1 MESIREQVKAI
12 NDKLEEF
19 RKEFEHIE
27 QEKNDLNQ
35 KCNVDKIKIEKK
47 YRPEICRLEALKE
60 GLVCFY
66 NVIQNYTQKKI
77 VDYCLRKC
85 ELDLP
90 KLYKMLDDLD
100 KSRYDKDKAHRIA
113 DKMVDL
119 INSNITYIEGE
130 LTRVKIRRNDEYPH
144 NNNNLAS
151 VLKKIKDLQ
160 ARFES
165 YISGDEVKNLNES
178 LQSIYSDYEVT
189 NDYFSMFDE
198 PDQYRQMKSE
208 MLLGIKKIP
217 VAVPDFA
224 CEKMKE
230 CLSDYF
236 DEKAKTIAWPVVFK
250 TDSFEEITVEYTDK
264 NESCLKGGIQA
275 LILNFL
281 RCFNA
286 GFKVSLFDYV
296 HYNADIFG
304 PLAVFAKERNSFIE
318 NVAQDENGLKESI
331 SVLADYYRNKVGSK
345 IGTQSVYDYNREHED
360 DERIPLRMLIINKN
374 KELSLLSVESDIS
387 YLVNNAEKFG
397 ITVVRLFQ
405 ISDGKEKGTDSEHSN
420 YSDNS
425 KREKIVSDA
434 AGNFYIESGKE
445 RVPFEWPTSP
455 KTIPESFIAKF
466 KSSKTE
472 TRYFKRYE
480 MHLPEKSIGKRKPII
495 LPFAVDDENNAI
507 SCKFDENENFAAY
520 LMGTS
525 GSGKSTLLHTL
536 IAGILMNYHPDEV
549 ELWLLDFKMTEFRRY
564 VDCCPPHVKYILL
577 EKSEELVFDAID
589 ALTKI
594 VNDRKHLFSKNHWE
608 KLTDVPLDKNMPA
621 IFIIIDEFAQMSQI
635 IRDTK
640 ISGRADYTLK
650 LENLLTQGRAFGLK
664 FIFASQTYTTGVAG
678 LTETA
683 KKQIQMRFAMKNET
697 IEIKET
703 LNISSNENTPE
714 IQEYISSL
722 PPRQTLFKSRDESGK
737 IKIDKYFN
745 MYTEN
750 GEIETLIKKI
760 DAVMKPLPEGSVTD
774 NSTYIEKNSVAIDG
788 SQPKTYES
796 QMEYYKDFEAK
807 SDSDD
812 IDSGDVFI
820 YPGVPC
826 SFNLVRPFVLCNG
839 TYENI
844 LLTGGKREEKVSVL
858 MSILKSYEKTG
869 NNVEIWAHER
879 TSAFRKYKNRF
890 DNSKK
895 ISDLA
900 EICGR
905 ISKIK
910 SDIQAREVAP
920 GLIVCMGYE
929 LIASDFEIF
938 GGGDFISVPK
948 PKPVGE
954 NKSKIPTVSEILERV
969 KQCPDPDEKKRIM
982 AEYNEAVKK
991 ESESGDASR
1000 QVEEETET
1008 FSIYDARNDLEW
1020 ILKNGSF
1027 FGLHFLF
1034 YFEQGCDF
1042 VNLKM
1047 RSQVFKHKILFS
1059 MSKDDAA
1066 EIGCKKA
1073 AGIDS
1078 GMFVYSNGKDVY
1090 TMRPHIFKGVPLNG
1104 WNVDDNGVV
1113 VHEKL

>member
-100 KSRYDKDKAHRIA
+100 KSRSDKDKAHRIA

-130 LTRVKIRRNDEYPH
+130 LTRVKIRQNDEYPH
-144 NNNNLAS
+144 NNNNSAS

-165 YISGDEVKNLNES
+165 YISGDEVKNLKES

-331 SVLADYYRNKVGSK
+331 LVLADYYRNKVGSK

-374 KELSLLSVESDIS
+374 EELSRLSVESDIS

-420 YSDNS
+420 YLDNS

-434 AGNFYIESGKE
+434 EGNFYIESGKE
-445 RVPFEWPTSP
+445 WLSFAWLSSP
-455 KTIPESFIAKF
+455 ETIPSGFIAKIQ
-466 KSSKTE
+466 KILQPSDTG
-472 TRYFKRYE
+472 TRYFKHYA

-507 SCKFDENENFAAY
+507 SCKFDEKENFAAY

-549 ELWLLDFKMTEFRRY
+549 ELWLLDFKMTEFKRY
-564 VDCCPPHVKYILL
+564 VNCCPPHVKYILL
-577 EKSEELVFDAID
+577 EKSEELVFDIID
-589 ALTKI
+589 TLT
-594 VNDRKHLFSKNHWE
+594 NTLEYRQRLFAKNGWY

-635 IRDTK
+635 IKETK
-640 ISGRADYTLK
+640 NNGKAADYTLK

-678 LTETA
+678 LTEAA
-683 KKQIQMRFAMKNET
+683 KDQIQMRFAMKNT
-697 IEIKET
+697 VDEIRQT
-703 LNISSNENTPE
+703 LNLSSGDITPE
-714 IQEYISSL
+714 ISHYISSL
-722 PPRQTLFKSRDESGK
+722 PAHETLFKFRDESGK
-737 IKIDKYFN
+737 LITDKYRN
-745 MYTEN
+745 MYVEN
-750 GEIETLIKKI
+750 GEIESLIKKI
-760 DAVMKPLPEGSVTD
+760 NDAMKPVKKGSVTD
-774 NSTYIEKNSVAIDG
+774 NSFYIDKDPILIDG
-788 SQPKTYES
+788 NEPKTFES
-796 QMEYYKDFEAK
+796 QLKYYRKYEEKVKDKLEE
-807 SDSDD
+807 SD
-812 IDSGDVFI
+812 VLI

-826 SFNLVRPFVLCNG
+826 SFNLARPFVLCSG
-839 TYENI
+839 TTENI
-844 LLTGGKREEKVSVL
+844 LLTGGKSEEKVSVL
-858 MSILKSYEKTG
+858 MSILKSYETTG

-879 TSAFRKYKNRF
+879 ASAKNFFEKTR
-890 DNSKK
+890 K
-895 ISDLA
+895 ISDLS

-905 ISKIK
+905 ISNIK
-910 SDIQAREVAP
+910 SDIQQRKVVMP

-929 LIASDFEIF
+929 LMASDFKLL

-948 PKPVGE
+948 QKPFSE
-954 NKSKIPTVSEILERV
+954 KTSNIPTLSAVLERA
-969 KQCPDPDEKKRIM
+969 KQCTDADEKRKIIE
-982 AEYNEAVKK
+982 EYHKALKEPESKK
-991 ESESGDASR
+991 A
-1000 QVEEETET
+1000 
-1008 FSIYDARNDLEW
+1008 YDARADMEW
-1020 ILKNGSF
+1020 ILENASSY
-1027 FGLHFLF
+1027 GLHFLF
-1034 YFEQGCDF
+1034 YFDYALDF
-1042 VNLKM
+1042 RNLRM
-1047 RSQVFKHKILFS
+1047 NGSNFRHKILFP
-1059 MSKDDAA
+1059 MSNDDAW

-1073 AGIDS
+1073 AGIDA
-1078 GMFVYSNGKDVY
+1078 GTFVYSNGKDIY

-1104 WNVDDNGVV
+1104 WTVDDEGNIVQEEG
-1113 VHEKL
+1113 ENE